1 MIATHDCG
9 TTKSLDNAFNW
20 RAVRFVKPTRK
31 AQPRN
36 RLRPKTGIERTAYA
50 LATDEEKAA
59 IRLRLWA
66 EAESKI
72 LRVNREVDLGAWAP
86 SKSEKAP
93 R

>member
-1 MIATHDCG
+1 MFFHTDG
-9 TTKSLDNAFNW
+9 TPKSTGNAFDLSF
-20 RAVRFVKPTRK
+20 RFTKAPRK
-31 AQPRN
+31 AQPRS
-36 RLRPKTGIERTAYA
+36 RTRPKTGAERTAYA
-50 LATDEEKAA
+50 LATDAEKAA